1 MEVRPATVN
10 DIDRIREVADA
21 AWWDTYP
28 GVLDAD
34 RIRTAL
40 DSLYDP
46 DFLERVLAERED
58 VLFVVAEREER
69 VVGFASARQTF
80 ADEAEIHTLFVHPDH
95 QREGVGTALFESVVA
110 SARDADAERIR
121 AGVLSGN
128 HEARGFFE
136 AHGFER
142 VETVQTEVGGDP
154 HPEDVLECSVDSV

>member
-1 MEVRPATVN
+1 M
-10 DIDRIREVADA
+10 
-21 AWWDTYP
+21 
-28 GVLDAD
+28 LDAD

-58 VLFVVAEREER
+58 VLFVIAEREER

-80 ADEAEIHTLFVHPDH
+80 ADEVEIHTLFVHPDH

-110 SARDADAERIR
+110 SARDADADRLR

-142 VETVQTEVGGDP
+142 VETVHTEVGGDP